1 MTENIEDDFSDLRRI
16 AEAAQKRAR
25 AAGVPIGNLGAI
37 KPRMSAQ
44 DFLAALPASTDTDA
58 DEHDRLQRNVEAR
71 AVRGML
77 PEFLRAPDVA
87 ALTSRVTEPDFL
99 SVVNAW
105 YFGCGNLLLLGPTG
119 SGRSTAAACLF
130 RRLLALGVRDGGEAW
145 ANAKFMA
152 WFHAG
157 DLAEARREHS
167 LGKGEA
173 PEIGQASRARLLVL
187 DDAGW
192 EPDPFVCSMI
202 LKERYELGV
211 PTIITSGKTEDEL
224 IRHYGAAV
232 VRRMTET
239 GGNLPGGGI
248 MARFPKVEE
257 QSA

>member
-1 MTENIEDDFSDLRRI
+1 MTENLDDEFDHLRRI
-16 AEAAQKRAR
+16 AEAAQQRAR

-37 KPRMSAQ
+37 KPRMTAQ
-44 DFLAALPASTDTDA
+44 DFLAALPVATDA
-58 DEHDRLQRNVEAR
+58 DADEYDRNQRNVEAR

-77 PEFLRAPDVA
+77 PEFLRAPSVT
-87 ALTSRVTEPDFL
+87 ALTNRVAERDFL

-105 YFGCGNLLLLGPTG
+105 AWGCGNLLLLGPTG

-130 RRLLALGVRDGGEAW
+130 RRLLAIGVRDGGEAW

-192 EPDPFVCSMI
+192 EQDPFVCSMI
-202 LKERYELGV
+202 LKERYELGA
-211 PTIITSGKTEDEL
+211 PTIITSGKTEGEL
-224 IRHYGAAV
+224 IQHYGAAV

-239 GGNLPGGGI
+239 GGRLPGGGI
-248 MARFPKVEE
+248 MSRFPEG
-257 QSA
+257 AA